1 MKASVRSALILFLVA
16 AMGAACGPAT
26 TAPSSSQAT
35 QPQAAAPKRLTAVIH
50 GNPTVFS
57 TILSPPGAAGSPPG
71 LQELEELMN
80 AGLSN
85 ADNQG
90 RLRPQL
96 AEAVPSIENGLWS
109 VQPDG
114 RMETTWKIRPSA
126 AWHDGTPFTSDDLV
140 FAARVGREVPEFG
153 NAVWSLVDTVDGA
166 DPRTVTIRWKRPFI
180 NADTMFSRLRGM
192 PLPKHLL
199 ESSLNEDKTTFPDLP
214 YWGQN
219 FVGTGPFKM
228 RELASGSYMIVDAN
242 DAFVLGRPKID
253 LIEVKFAADAQALM
267 TTILAG
273 AADLSLGARI
283 SVDEAFQVR
292 DLWKDGHVEFAQTNW
307 LVDYPQFLNPSPPVI
322 LDVRFRRALQYAL
335 DRQQLVEAIMFGIT
349 QIADTTVA
357 PNQVDYPDVESAIV
371 RYPYD
376 LTRTAQLLTELG
388 YTKGADGFYVD
399 SSGTKLEIEARA
411 TAQLDYQ
418 PKTLAAV
425 ADQWRRAGVTVDEVV
440 VPNQRVPDREYR
452 HTRPGFE
459 VLGLNNDPD
468 NFQIFHSSRTPL
480 PANAFNGLNR
490 SRYMNPEYDAL
501 VDRYF
506 ETIPRPERIQVERD
520 IVHHLSD
527 QLIFMGLFYTTT
539 HTLIGNRVKGPT
551 ARGPLSSDG
560 WNSDQWELT

>member
-1 MKASVRSALILFLVA
+1 M
-16 AMGAACGPAT
+16 
-26 TAPSSSQAT
+26 
-35 QPQAAAPKRLTAVIH
+35 
-50 GNPTVFS
+50 
-57 TILSPPGAAGSPPG
+57 
-71 LQELEELMN
+71 
-80 AGLSN
+80 
-85 ADNQG
+85 
-90 RLRPQL
+90 
-96 AEAVPSIENGLWS
+96 
-109 VQPDG
+109 
-114 RMETTWKIRPSA
+114 
-126 AWHDGTPFTSDDLV
+126 
-140 FAARVGREVPEFG
+140 
-153 NAVWSLVDTVDGA
+153 
-166 DPRTVTIRWKRPFI
+166 
-180 NADTMFSRLRGM
+180 
-192 PLPKHLL
+192 
-199 ESSLNEDKTTFPDLP
+199 
-214 YWGQN
+214 
-219 FVGTGPFKM
+219 
-228 RELASGSYMIVDAN
+228 
-242 DAFVLGRPKID
+242 
-253 LIEVKFAADAQALM
+253 IEVKFAADAQALM

-307 LVDYPQFLNPSPPVI
+307 LVDYPQLLNPSPPVI

-527 QLIFMGLFYTTT
+527 
-539 HTLIGNRVKGPT
+539 
-551 ARGPLSSDG
+551 
-560 WNSDQWELT
+560 